1 MNKVS
6 LVECRNYNP
15 VDVLNAV
22 RRSVDL
28 LGGLTKFVPTKSRVL
43 VKPNFLAPHAA
54 SKAALTHSTVIEA
67 VCELV
72 FEAGATPIV
81 GDSSS
86 IGSAKLIARR
96 SGVLPYLEKR
106 GIELIDLNDSRIFEN
121 KTGINFKRFEVSA
134 EAFNADIIIN
144 LPKLKTHGQILMTM
158 AVKNMFGAI
167 VGMRK
172 SQWHLRAGK
181 DANYF
186 ARMLVELCYFLNP
199 SLSIIDAVI
208 GMDGNGPGSGRPR
221 EIGLVA
227 ASDDPVSL
235 DRVMADIVGVNPE
248 KILTLVAAR
257 ELGYGPTN
265 LSQIETV
272 GDDPDSFHIDD
283 FLLPRL
289 SPASTTKGTLDPISG
304 VFQNALTSKPV
315 IDHNACT
322 RCMTC
327 SERCPPEA
335 ISFSEKATAGKKGGF
350 MEIDYKKC
358 IRCYC
363 CQEVCPEGAIKIR
376 DGWGIRIMSLVNR

>member
-6 LVECRNYNP
+6 IVECRNYNP
-15 VDVLNAV
+15 ADVLKAV

-28 LGGLTKFVPTKSRVL
+28 LGGLTKFVPTKSKVL

-54 SKAALTHSTVIEA
+54 SKAALTHSAVIEA

-72 FEAGATPIV
+72 FEVGATPIV

-86 IGSAKLIARR
+86 IGSSKLIARR

-106 GIELIDLNDSRIFEN
+106 GIELIDLQDSRTYEN
-121 KTGINFKRFEVSA
+121 KTGKNFKRFEVSA
-134 EAFNADIIIN
+134 EAVNADVIIN

-158 AVKNMFGAI
+158 AVKNMFGVI

-181 DANYF
+181 DAIYF
-186 ARMLVELCYFLNP
+186 ARMLVELCYFLKP

-227 ASDDPVSL
+227 ASADPVSL
-235 DRVMADIVGVNPE
+235 DRVMANIVGVDPE
-248 KILTLVAAR
+248 KILTLLAAR
-257 ELGYGPTN
+257 ELGYGPTS

-272 GDDPDSFHIDD
+272 GDNPDSFHIDD

-304 VFQNALTSKPV
+304 IFQNALTSKPV
-315 IDHNACT
+315 IDHKLCT
-322 RCMTC
+322 HCMTC
-327 SERCPPEA
+327 SEQCPLDA
-335 ISFSEKATAGKKGGF
+335 ISFDENALAGSKTGF
-350 MEIDYKKC
+350 LEIDYKKC

-363 CQEVCPEGAIKIR
+363 CQEICPEGAITIR
-376 DGWGIRIMSLVNR
+376 DGWGIRMMSLLGR